1 VLGGLGRRC
10 ALRAMDTPLVSIL
23 TPSFEQGEFI
33 ADCIVSVRNQ
43 TYVAVEHVIC
53 DGGSKDETLDV
64 LRGSPP
70 NVRWTSEPDRGQA
83 HALNKAFSLSS
94 GDVIGWLNSDDAYFD
109 REAIARAV
117 DILRSR
123 PEIDV
128 VYGHAALV
136 GADND
141 LLHFLWAPRFN
152 AWLFRYANFI
162 VQPTVFVRR
171 DVLGE
176 SLVDER
182 LEFTVD
188 RELWL
193 RLWQEGRQFAR
204 LDRVVAIDRHHG
216 ARKSVAMEDVGRQED
231 YDVSAR
237 YGVPGRLRRAVVPK
251 AFRIAARLWGARLLA
266 RPRRAPAIDIHFV
279 GTLTLLRRQVL
290 TRRRYFPLLR
300 SGGSE

>member
-193 RLWQEGRQFAR
+193 RLCQEGRQFAR

-231 YDVSAR
+231 DDLSAR
-237 YGVPGRLRRAVVPK
+237 YGVPGGLRRAVVPK
-251 AFRIAARLWGARLLA
+251 AFRIAARLWGARLLG

-300 SGGSE
+300 SGRSE

>member
-1 VLGGLGRRC
+1 VLGGLGRRS
-10 ALRAMDTPLVSIL
+10 ALRPMDTPLVSIL

-33 ADCIVSVRNQ
+33 ADCIASVRNQ

-53 DGGSKDETLDV
+53 DGGSKDDTLAV
-64 LRGSPP
+64 LRGSPA

-171 DVLGE
+171 DALGE

-193 RLWQEGRQFAR
+193 RLWQEGRRFAR

-231 YDVSAR
+231 DDLSAK
-237 YGVPGRLRRAVVPK
+237 YGVPGGLRRTVVPK
-251 AFRIAARLWGARLLA
+251 AFRIAARLWGARLLG
-266 RPRRAPAIDIHFV
+266 RSRRAPAIDIHFV